1 MNTSRCCYLIVNNGP
16 SEQGLV
22 YAKGSFVRH
31 AKHEVRV
38 RPRSKTGLHFAWRA
52 LDVLEALRPNGYR
65 QAQHYLIEGL
75 YAQ

>member
-52 LDVLEALRPNGYR
+52 LDVLERCGPPVIDRPNS
-65 QAQHYLIEGL
+65 YLTEGL